1 MSEEPTVFVLAS
13 GALLLSAIVDNRLR
27 QLIYGGYTKEEAL
40 ELFASPDH
48 GIRR

>member
-1 MSEEPTVFVLAS
+1 MSEEPTVTLLPS
-13 GALLLSAIVDNRLR
+13 GAFLITDIVDNRLR
-27 QLIYGGYTKEEAL
+27 QMVYGGYTKEEAL